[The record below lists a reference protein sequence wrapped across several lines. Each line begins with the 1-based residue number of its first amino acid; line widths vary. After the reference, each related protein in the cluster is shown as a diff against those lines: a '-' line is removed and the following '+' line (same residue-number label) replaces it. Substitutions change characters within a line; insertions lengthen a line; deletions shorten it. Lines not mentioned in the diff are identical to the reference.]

1 MRFGLAQK
9 LESLINLQKFESVAK
24 INIWK
29 KKRQGLQTPIYLIYG
44 LIEQKMRIFLHFGIN
59 L

>member
-9 LESLINLQKFESVAK
+9 LESLINLRKFESVAN

-29 KKRQGLQTPIYLIYG
+29 KMKRQGLQTPIYLIYG
-44 LIEQKMRIFLHFGIN
+44 LIEQQMSIFYILE
-59 L
+59 